1 MKVPELREKLAKLK
15 KEELIKV
22 AVEFYKLVPKSKKED
37 NDLDELIENP
47 TQPKVVKQTN
57 TSVDWEELEK
67 EISQF
72 IIHAKEQYYVY
83 PNKIVSK
90 KERSTWR
97 FKVKNWYKLLTNTKQ
112 KDVNPELQVK
122 LAINLYELLCEG
134 CDYIYFSSNDP
145 FQSIQVEQQV
155 FFKSLIALI
164 QERIGKS
171 ESVDKGIELIVNN
184 SLDMNTL
191 KTYLAFELIATLQ
204 IPDLKERGIKKVK
217 QLLEANQLRYENLA
231 KELED
236 KTDKKGRVIRDYA
249 LTEKRRKLG
258 YRIQTI
264 NNDLTK
270 IGLLFYESLYK
281 IKDGIIFYNTHYKE
295 KDEIKLYI
303 LIDQIFKDEYKNE
316 IKSEIEKAL
325 QNEVKLRDALLNT
338 LKVIEQG
345 EKLPRNI
352 SQLRYQ

>member
-15 KEELIKV
+15 KEELIKL
-22 AVEFYKLVPKSKKED
+22 AIEFYKLVPKSKKED

-47 TQPKVVKQTN
+47 TQPKAVKQTN

-72 IIHAKEQYYVY
+72 ILHAKEQYYVA

-112 KDVNPELQVK
+112 KDVNPELQVR
-122 LAINLYELLCEG
+122 LAINLYELLCAG
-134 CDYIYFSSNDP
+134 CDYMYFSNNDP
-145 FQSIQVEQQV
+145 FQSIQVEQRV
-155 FFKSLIALI
+155 FFKSLILLI
-164 QERIGKS
+164 QEKIGRS

-184 SLDMNTL
+184 SLDNNTL

-204 IPDLKERGIKKVK
+204 IPDLKERGIKKVQ
-217 QLLEANQLRYENLA
+217 QLLEGNKLRYENLA

-236 KTDKKGRVIRDYA
+236 KTDKKGRVIRDYGLA
-249 LTEKRRKLG
+249 EKRRKLE
-258 YRIQTI
+258 YRIQKN

-270 IGLLFYESLYK
+270 IGLLFYESLFK
-281 IKDGIIFYNTHYKE
+281 IKDGIAFYNAHYKE
-295 KDEIKLYI
+295 KDEIKLYV
-303 LIDQIFKDEYKNE
+303 LIDEIFKDEYKNE
-316 IKSEIEKAL
+316 IKSEIERAI
-325 QNEVKLRDALLNT
+325 QNGIEPRKALLNT
-338 LKVIEQG
+338 LKIINDG
-345 EKLPRNI
+345 EKLPR
-352 SQLRYQ
+352 RMPW